1 MLRRLN
7 LRYFPGGEFLL
18 VFLPAHLRKRTRH
31 LLHADA
37 AIDRADEGAHVAA
50 DAGVLLDGEDAEVAV
65 AFAGEGG
72 DVAALGEVHVGVHEG
87 VAVAINPTR
96 A

>member
-7 LRYFPGGEFLL
+7 FGHFPGGELLL
-18 VFLPAHLRKRTRH
+18 VFLPTHLRQCAGH

-37 AIDRADEGAHVAA
+37 AVDWADEGAHVAA

-87 VAVAINPTR
+87 VAVAGDPTR